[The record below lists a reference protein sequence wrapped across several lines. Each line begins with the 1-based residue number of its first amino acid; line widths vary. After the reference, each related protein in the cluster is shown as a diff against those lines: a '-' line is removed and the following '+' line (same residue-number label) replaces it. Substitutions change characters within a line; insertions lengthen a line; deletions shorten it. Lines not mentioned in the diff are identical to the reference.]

1 MIGMLPLLQRI
12 AVMLLLSLGFVSA
25 ALAKEAVVLDVR
37 GAIGPATVDYVQNG
51 FAHATEQRAALVVLR
66 LDTPGGLDAAMRDIV
81 KEILASPVPVV
92 GYVAPS
98 GARAASAGTYI
109 LLACHVAAMAPA
121 TTLGSAT
128 PVQLGGLLSPPEEPE
143 KKTPEQPAVGAGQG
157 KGETGT
163 APPAAPDTATTTPM
177 ERKLVNDAAAYLRG
191 LAKLRGRN
199 AEWAEQAVR
208 SAANL
213 GAAEALEK
221 GVIDLVATD
230 LGDLLH
236 QVNQRTVRIL
246 GEDVVIDTGGVVAKE
261 REASWRTQLLAII
274 TDPNIAYVLLLVG
287 IYGLIY
293 ELANPG
299 ALLPGVTGVIAL
311 LLALYAFQ
319 ALPVD
324 FAGLALLALGIGF
337 MILEAFVPSFG
348 ALGIGGAIAFVA
360 GSIMLFREDAGGL
373 AVAWPLIGGFALLS
387 AALFIGVVGFAVK
400 SRRSPVVS
408 GAEEMIGAVGEALE
422 DFEHSGQVRVHSEI
436 WSAESARPVR
446 RGQRVR
452 VVALRGLTL
461 TVEEVKDA

>member
-1 MIGMLPLLQRI
+1 MRSLLQRI
-12 AVMLLLSLGFVSA
+12 AVLLLLTLGFA
-25 ALAKEAVVLDVR
+25 AATPAKEAVVLDVR
-37 GAIGPATVDYVQNG
+37 GAIGPATVDYVQSG
-51 FAHATEQRAALVVLR
+51 FAHAAEQRAALVVLR

-109 LLACHVAAMAPA
+109 LLASHVAVMAPA

-128 PVQLGGLLSPPEEPE
+128 PVQLGGLPSLPEEPD
-143 KKTPEQPAVGAGQG
+143 KATKPERAT
-157 KGETGT
+157 E
-163 APPAAPDTATTTPM
+163 PAAGEDRAETAAPTEPDDAKTPM

-213 GAAEALEK
+213 AAAEALEK

-230 LGDLLH
+230 LGDLLK
-236 QVNQRTVRIL
+236 QLNGRTVQIL
-246 GEDVVIDTGGVVAKE
+246 GENVAIDTGGVVAKE
-261 REASWRTQLLAII
+261 REAGWRTQLLAII
-274 TDPNIAYVLLLVG
+274 TDPNIAYVLLLIG

-299 ALLPGVTGVIAL
+299 AMIPGVTGVIAL
-311 LLALYAFQ
+311 LVALYAFQ

-373 AVAWPLIGGFALLS
+373 AVAWPLIGSFALLS
-387 AALFIGVVGFAVK
+387 AALFIGVIGFAVK

-436 WSAESARPVR
+436 WSAEAVRPVR

>member
-1 MIGMLPLLQRI
+1 MIGMRSLLQRI
-12 AVMLLLSLGFVSA
+12 AVMLLLALGFA
-25 ALAKEAVVLDVR
+25 AAAPAKEAVVLDVR

-51 FAHATEQRAALVVLR
+51 FAHAIEQRAALVVLR

-109 LLACHVAAMAPA
+109 LLASHVAAMAPA

-128 PVQLGGLLSPPEEPE
+128 PVQLGGLPTLPEEPDSTTKRE
-143 KKTPEQPAVGAGQG
+143 KAAEPGTGDKGGA
-157 KGETGT
+157 ET
-163 APPAAPDTATTTPM
+163 AAPAEPDDAKTPM

-213 GAAEALEK
+213 AAAEALEK

-230 LGDLLH
+230 LGDLLK
-236 QVNQRTVRIL
+236 QLNGRTVQIL
-246 GEDVVIDTGGVVAKE
+246 GEVVTIDTGGVVAKE
-261 REASWRTQLLAII
+261 REAGWRTQLLAVI

-299 ALLPGVTGVIAL
+299 AMIPGVTGVIAL
-311 LLALYAFQ
+311 LVALYAFQ

-373 AVAWPLIGGFALLS
+373 TVAWPLIASFALLS
-387 AALFIGVVGFAVK
+387 VLLFIGVIGFAVK

-408 GAEEMIGAVGEALE
+408 GAEEMIGAIGEALE

-461 TVEEVKDA
+461 TVEEVQDA